1 MLSISSSLLS
11 YSKLISRTTVG
22 MVWPVPLSSPEKKM
36 PKGEAAI
43 RPIKQITTMAR
54 MATHPPAAIAVTSAL
69 MDASRAFA
77 AADAPF
83 AAAFAVVAVAFP
95 VTRAAWAAALAALA
109 VACAVFA
116 VWSAVL
122 MAVFAVRGAVLAV
135 CWAVFIVR
143 WARLMVF
150 FVLMPVSFAIAWAG
164 CFAVFTESS
173 ACRGTCVEFEVLIR
187 DGWSDGT
194 ARSLICRFR
203 SACFLAKARPL
214 ST

>member
-1 MLSISSSLLS
+1 
-11 YSKLISRTTVG
+11 
-22 MVWPVPLSSPEKKM
+22 MVWPVPLSSPEKKI
-36 PKGEAAI
+36 PKGEATI

-77 AADAPF
+77 VADAPF
-83 AAAFAVVAVAFP
+83 AAAFAVVAVAFA
-95 VTRAAWAAALAALA
+95 VTRAAWAVALAALA

-135 CWAVFIVR
+135 CWAVFIVC

-150 FVLMPVSFAIAWAG
+150 FVPMPVSFAACPIAWAG

-187 DGWSDGT
+187 DGRSDGT

-214 ST
+214 SHIRACGIRWTLYAGLVGG

>member
-1 MLSISSSLLS
+1 
-11 YSKLISRTTVG
+11 
-22 MVWPVPLSSPEKKM
+22 
-36 PKGEAAI
+36 
-43 RPIKQITTMAR
+43 
-54 MATHPPAAIAVTSAL
+54 
-69 MDASRAFA
+69 
-77 AADAPF
+77 
-83 AAAFAVVAVAFP
+83 
-95 VTRAAWAAALAALA
+95 
-109 VACAVFA
+109 
-116 VWSAVL
+116 
-122 MAVFAVRGAVLAV
+122 MAVSPCCGAVLAV

-203 SACFLAKARPL
+203 SACFLARPDL
-214 ST
+214 SPHKGLWYPLGALCRLGGWTLRHALMLRMALVF